1 MTKKQYTVV
10 VSPLA
15 TAAYAWLA
23 RPDEGQEFSDGKYKL
38 TLVLDKS
45 DPAVEAFVR
54 DIEAKAI
61 AIGTEE
67 FGKLPKAF
75 RLPFK
80 DGDDG
85 GKEEF
90 AGKYLIVAKTKYQPG
105 FVDAGKQPLAEETFP
120 MSGDTV
126 RASFALLPYKAGGGI
141 GVSCQLR
148 NVMLIEKRNNSGGF
162 DDFADVA
169 AVASST
175 KEKEADQDEE
185 DFDL

>member
-38 TLVLDKS
+38 TLVLDKK
-45 DPAVEAFVR
+45 DAAVEAFIA
-54 DIEAKAI
+54 DLETKAT

-67 FGKLPKAF
+67 FGNLPKTF
-75 RLPFK
+75 RQPFK

-85 GKEEF
+85 DKEEF
-90 AGKYLIVAKTKYQPG
+90 HGKYLIVAKTTYQPG
-105 FVDAGKQPLAEETFP
+105 FVDAGKQPLPEETYP
-120 MSGDTV
+120 MSGDQV

-148 NVMLIEKRNNSGGF
+148 NVMLIEKRNNGGGF

-169 AVASST
+169 AVASAS
-175 KEKEADQDEE
+175 KKEANDDE